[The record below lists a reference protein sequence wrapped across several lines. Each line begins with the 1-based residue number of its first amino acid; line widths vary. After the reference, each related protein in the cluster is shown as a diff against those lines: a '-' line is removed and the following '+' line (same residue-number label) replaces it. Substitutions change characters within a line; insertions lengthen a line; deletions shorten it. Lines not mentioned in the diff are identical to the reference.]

1 MGTDSKDKKS
11 NNMKIVILGVAVV
24 VIGIAGFMLLSQGPS
39 TPAAGGAKE
48 FTIFLVESGP
58 NRAWNP
64 DTITVKVGD
73 KVRLK
78 VVNSD
83 TENPAVPT
91 YHRFVITEYNI
102 DSGDISPGKEWVYE
116 FTADKA
122 GTFKYF
128 DPRPDEQV
136 GRENVRHSQE
146 IGQLIVEP

>member
-1 MGTDSKDKKS
+1 MASKTVIIAV
-11 NNMKIVILGVAVV
+11 IVVVAAVAV
-24 VIGIAGFMLLSQGPS
+24 GFMILSQGPS

-48 FTIFLVESGP
+48 FTILLVESGP
-58 NRAWNP
+58 NRAWDP
-64 DTITVKVGD
+64 DKITVKVGD

-78 VVNSD
+78 IANTD
-83 TENPAVPT
+83 TENPAAPT
-91 YHRFVITEYNI
+91 LHRFVITEYNI
-102 DSGDISPGKEWVYE
+102 DSGDIAPGKEYVAE

-146 IGQLIVEP
+146 IGQLMVEP